1 MGVLLLNLFNMSS
14 VMLKFINIFYEC
26 GMDDIKVTV
35 GKRLQE
41 ERERFKYSQS
51 FIGETVGNTTRYTV
65 MNWENGKTTPSAE
78 SLILLGT
85 IGFDV
90 VYILTGVRSQP
101 VEGSLSHR
109 EATVLDHYRNT
120 DEVGRRAIEQTA
132 SALAQSAQKASS
144 KKRA

>member
-1 MGVLLLNLFNMSS
+1 MS
-14 VMLKFINIFYEC
+14 VAERLK
-26 GMDDIKVTV
+26 
-35 GKRLQE
+35 E
-41 ERERFKYSQS
+41 ERERTGLSQEA
-51 FIGETVGNTTRYTV
+51 FGAVGGVKKLTQFNY
-65 MNWENGKTTPSAE
+65 ESGKRSPDAE
-78 SLILLGT
+78 YLGA
-85 IGFDV
+85 ISKISVDV
-90 VYILTGVRSQP
+90 TYILTGVRSQP